1 MTRGLLQRLVGGI
14 DRLNEGV
21 GRAVSWL
28 NTALVLLIGY
38 DVLTRYVFNHSAVA
52 VVEAEWHLFALVFLL
67 GAGYALRH
75 DRHVR
80 VDVFY
85 GRLSPRGRAWVNLMG
100 VLLLLLPFCWVATR
114 AGWKFTAN
122 SFRLL
127 ESSPDPGGL
136 PFRYLIKA
144 AIPVGFALLL
154 LQGVA
159 EAGRALLILTERPTR
174 P

>member
-1 MTRGLLQRLVGGI
+1 MPTLLHRVAGAI
-14 DRLNEGV
+14 DRVNEGV

-38 DVLTRYVFNHSAVA
+38 DVLTRYAFNYTQVG

-67 GAGYALRH
+67 GAGWAYKH

-85 GRLSPRGRAWVNLMG
+85 CRLSPRGRAWVNLLG
-100 VLLLLLPFCWVATR
+100 VVCFLLPFCWVAAR
-114 AGWKFTAN
+114 AGWRFTSN
-122 SFRLL
+122 SFRFA

-144 AIPVGFALLL
+144 AIPLGFALLS

-159 EAGRALLILTERPTR
+159 EAARALLVITERPAR
-174 P
+174 